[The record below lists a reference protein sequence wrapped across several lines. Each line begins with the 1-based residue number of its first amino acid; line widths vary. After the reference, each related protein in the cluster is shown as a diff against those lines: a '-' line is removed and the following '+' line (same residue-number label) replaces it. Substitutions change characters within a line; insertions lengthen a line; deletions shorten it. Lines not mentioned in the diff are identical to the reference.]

1 MRVRR
6 GACGCFT
13 ASTERREK
21 NGSVSAGRP
30 FPPLFCPVPYSFKI
44 DALKGG
50 ELSSVCVPR
59 RISPLSLVESENT
72 ISHTHARAQA
82 TENSHV
88 SYVFFL
94 MAELSSFPRIDPFPF
109 PSPLPSTFPR
119 GLVIP
124 FPRIDLRSSPQF
136 HQSSLSS
143 NTRKSSSST
152 FILGQR
158 ANFLN
163 RVAKLEIE
171 FSQVFRLGAAVFDN
185 GIFTNT
191 GFQIRLGSEQCRLFD
206 QR

>member
-50 ELSSVCVPR
+50 ELSSICVPR
-59 RISPLSLVESENT
+59 RISPLFSCGKRKHHLT
-72 ISHTHARAQA
+72 HTRARA

-136 HQSSLSS
+136 HQPSLSS
-143 NTRKSSSST
+143 NTQKSSSST
-152 FILGQR
+152 YILGQR

-191 GFQIRLGSEQCRLFD
+191 GFQIRLCSEQCRLFD

>member
-1 MRVRR
+1 MFYCINRKEGEKWIGIRR
-6 GACGCFT
+6 
-13 ASTERREK
+13 STFSSIVLPCSIFFQNRCAQRRRAFLYLCPAA
-21 NGSVSAGRP
+21 NFAP
-30 FPPLFCPVPYSFKI
+30 FLLWKAETP
-44 DALKGG
+44 
-50 ELSSVCVPR
+50 
-59 RISPLSLVESENT
+59 
-72 ISHTHARAQA
+72 SHTRARAHA

-136 HQSSLSS
+136 HQPSLSS
-143 NTRKSSSST
+143 NTQKSSSST
-152 FILGQR
+152 YILGQR

-171 FSQVFRLGAAVFDN
+171 FSQVFRLEAAVFDN
-185 GIFTNT
+185 GIFTYT